1 MIINYPNYH
10 DKNVIRVNIILS
22 GKSCFGAT
30 EHWEQSFTPQLNIH
44 LQVCHDA
51 DDHDYFSFHHELIQL
66 KHSSPY
72 SSMSECEE
80 EEEED
85 DLKRRRGVESSQETL
100 STTVS
105 YDDHDNG
112 GGNDDDHVR

>member
-1 MIINYPNYH
+1 MSTL
-10 DKNVIRVNIILS
+10 LS
-22 GKSCFGAT
+22 GKGCIGAT

-44 LQVCHDA
+44 LQVCHDT
-51 DDHDYFSFHHELIQL
+51 DNHDYFSFHHELIQL
-66 KHSSPY
+66 KHYSPY

-105 YDDHDNG
+105 YDDHDENDNG
-112 GGNDDDHVR
+112 GGNDDDHVM